1 MKNIM
6 IRFFKIIKVFFILKY
21 KEFLSMVIS
30 IFKTLKN
37 VNILELLSW
46 IFSGVIFFFL
56 CLLFTII
63 FVNVILPILALPL
76 FFILPNIVYYDIMSI
91 EQLFGLFILLGLVST
106 FVYIL
111 LFFILHKLYK
121 FIKSNIKEAIY
132 IVDNESEE
140 V

>member
-1 MKNIM
+1 M

>member
-1 MKNIM
+1 M

-111 LFFILHKLYK
+111 LFFILHRLYK